1 MKCPYCKKEI
11 IENSIE
17 SLDYLP
23 FCSKRCKLID
33 LGAWATEQY
42 VIKTP
47 IDETNENETLK
58 KDEEKS
64 N

>member
-33 LGAWATEQY
+33 LGAWASEKY
-42 VIKTP
+42 VITTP
-47 IDETNENETLK
+47 LPDSSDNENHDENELK
-58 KDEEKS
+58 
-64 N
+64 NN